1 MSVSR
6 GVEMS
11 HLYDEIHE
19 QPDVIERLLSEQ
31 QSTVHDIAAA
41 IRRFNP
47 AFVWIAARG
56 TSDNAARYA
65 QYLWGISARLAVGL
79 ASPSV
84 HTLYERSPDL
94 SRALVIGISQ
104 SGQSEDVRRVLS
116 DAQAQGALTISITN
130 DAASPLALAS
140 TYHLPM
146 NAGKELSVAATKTY
160 TAELAAVAMIG
171 AALMDD
177 AEYRATLQQLPGW
190 MRTTIRL
197 AENTSVWAE
206 RYRYMERYAV
216 IGRGYNYCTAIEIS
230 LKIKELCYI
239 PGEEYS
245 EADFRHG
252 PIAVVQ
258 PGFPVI
264 LVAPQGRVLSKQV
277 ELLEQLHKKGAE
289 CLVVTNAPECEGL
302 ARRIM
307 PIPPD
312 VPEWISPI
320 LAVIPGQMFAMS
332 LAEARGLPLDQPRGL
347 SKVTITE

>member
-1 MSVSR
+1 
-6 GVEMS
+6 MS
-11 HLYDEIHE
+11 HLHDEIQQ
-19 QPDVIERLLSEQ
+19 QPSIIERLLIEQ
-31 QSTVHDIAAA
+31 QETANEIGAA
-41 IRRFNP
+41 IRRFKP

-65 QYLWGISARLAVGL
+65 QYLWGVHARMAVGL
-79 ASPSV
+79 ATPSI
-84 HTLYERSPDL
+84 HTLYGSAPDL

-104 SGQSEDVRRVLS
+104 SGQSEDVRRVLR
-116 DAQAQGALTISITN
+116 DAREQGALTVSITN
-130 DAASPLALAS
+130 DAESPLALS
-140 TYHLPM
+140 SDYHLGI

-171 AALMDD
+171 AALVDQP
-177 AEYRATLQQLPGW
+177 EYALERLPGW
-190 MRTTIRL
+190 MRETL
-197 AENTSVWAE
+197 AAAESTAAWVE

-216 IGRGYNYCTAIEIS
+216 IGRGYNYCTAFEIS

-264 LVAPQGRVLSKQV
+264 LVAPQGDTFPKQL

-289 CLVVTNAPECEGL
+289 CLVVTNASECEGL
-302 ARRIM
+302 ARRVL
-307 PIPPD
+307 PIPAD
-312 VPEWISPI
+312 VPEWLSPI
-320 LAVIPGQMFAMS
+320 LCVIPGQVFAMS
-332 LAEARGLPLDQPRGL
+332 LAEARGLPIDQPRGL
-347 SKVTITE
+347 SKVTVTE

>member
-1 MSVSR
+1 
-6 GVEMS
+6 MS
-11 HLYDEIHE
+11 HLWNEIHE
-19 QPDVIERLLSEQ
+19 QPEVVERLLHEHQ
-31 QSTVHDIAAA
+31 GTANEIAEA

-65 QYLWGISARLAVGL
+65 QYLWGVHVRMAVGL
-79 ASPSV
+79 ATPSI
-84 HTLYERSPDL
+84 HTLYDSSPDL

-116 DAQAQGALTISITN
+116 DARGQGALTVSITN
-130 DAASPLALAS
+130 DFESPLAKVAA
-140 TYHLPM
+140 YHLPI
-146 NAGKELSVAATKTY
+146 NSGKELSVAATKTY
-160 TAELAAVAMIG
+160 TSELAAVAMIG
-171 AALMDD
+171 AALTNQP
-177 AEYRATLQQLPGW
+177 EFEQTLRSLPDW
-190 MRTTIRL
+190 MRETL
-197 AENTSVWAE
+197 FMASNTPEWAE

-216 IGRGYNYCTAIEIS
+216 IGRGYNYCTAYEIS

-264 LVAPQGRVLSKQV
+264 LVAPQGNTFAKQLD
-277 ELLEQLHKKGAE
+277 LLNQLHQKGAE
-289 CLVVTNAPECEGL
+289 CLVVTNSAECEGL
-302 ARRIM
+302 ARRIL
-307 PIPPD
+307 PIPAN
-312 VPEWISPI
+312 VPEWLSPI

-332 LAEARGLPLDQPRGL
+332 LAQSRGLPLDQPRGL
-347 SKVTITE
+347 TKVTVTE